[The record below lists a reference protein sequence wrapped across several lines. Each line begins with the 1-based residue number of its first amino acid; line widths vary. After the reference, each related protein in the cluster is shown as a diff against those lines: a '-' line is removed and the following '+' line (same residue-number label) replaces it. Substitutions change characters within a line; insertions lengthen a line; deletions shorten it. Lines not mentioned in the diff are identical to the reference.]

1 MYDVPFI
8 YRLLDF
14 YLKRPFIYDLIIS
27 VFFGIVFWFL
37 VTNGCIN
44 FESSEIIQSINTDL
58 ISVTISLAGFILASL
73 TIIVTFKDSVDA
85 KGKKLEEVETG
96 KDLFFSSG
104 SYFTSVK
111 VFYRSAI
118 ILLLM
123 FLVLSLAKLVKIDVD
138 NIFYSL
144 FSVVCIVIITLT
156 VLRSLYLLIMIIKLQ
171 TNRKGTD

>member
-1 MYDVPFI
+1 MYDVPLK
-8 YRLLDF
+8 YRILDV
-14 YLKRPFIYDLIIS
+14 YLKHPFLYDLLLSIIS
-27 VFFGIVFWFL
+27 SASIWFL
-37 VTNGCIN
+37 TIKGYVN

-85 KGKKLEEVETG
+85 KGKLIEDAETG

-111 VFYRSAI
+111 IFYQSAI

-123 FLVLSLAKLVKIDVD
+123 FLLLSLSKLIKLDID
-138 NIFYSL
+138 NLFYSL
-144 FSVVCIVIITLT
+144 FSVICIVIITLT
-156 VLRSLYLLIMIIKLQ
+156 VLRSLYLLIMVIKLQ
-171 TNRKGTD
+171 TNRK

>member
-96 KDLFFSSG
+96 KDLFFSS
-104 SYFTSVK
+104 
-111 VFYRSAI
+111 
-118 ILLLM
+118 
-123 FLVLSLAKLVKIDVD
+123 
-138 NIFYSL
+138 
-144 FSVVCIVIITLT
+144 
-156 VLRSLYLLIMIIKLQ
+156 
-171 TNRKGTD
+171 